1 MGPKEK
7 NSRLCYVPFNESN
20 RLTRRRSSA
29 GPVPPN
35 RPQRFGAEGYHRS
48 GPRATYLT
56 LPDHGKVFVADLPQ
70 MSDGQLQNVGREAA
84 DVFES
89 LERRIADLEQQL
101 GSNPSDDSIIR
112 ARTKRDVTDRFLRAI
127 SQEQERRRENPHL
140 QAAAGE
146 SLARAFLELAR
157 HRLPGATFDSLL
169 QEALNACETQPA
181 AEPPQASLQ
190 TIPSEALNEPTG
202 DDPMVLPVVLSPDL

>member
-1 MGPKEK
+1 MVEKEK

-35 RPQRFGAEGYHRS
+35 RPQRFGSEGYHRS

-70 MSDGQLQNVGREAA
+70 MSDGQLQNVGREAS

-101 GSNPSDDSIIR
+101 GSNP
-112 ARTKRDVTDRFLRAI
+112 
-127 SQEQERRRENPHL
+127 Q
-140 QAAAGE
+140 
-146 SLARAFLELAR
+146 
-157 HRLPGATFDSLL
+157 
-169 QEALNACETQPA
+169 
-181 AEPPQASLQ
+181 
-190 TIPSEALNEPTG
+190 
-202 DDPMVLPVVLSPDL
+202 

>member
-1 MGPKEK
+1 MVGTEK
-7 NSRLCYVPFNESN
+7 KCRPCYVPFNESN

-35 RPQRFGAEGYHRS
+35 RPKRFGSEGYHRS

-70 MSDGQLQNVGREAA
+70 MSDGQLENVCREAA

-101 GSNPSDDSIIR
+101 GSNPGDDSVIR

-181 AEPPQASLQ
+181 AAPPQASLQ
-190 TIPSEALNEPTG
+190 SIPSEALSEASG

>member
-127 SQEQERRRENPHL
+127 SQEQERRRENPTCKPLLASRWHGHSWSL
-140 QAAAGE
+140 RAIA
-146 SLARAFLELAR
+146 SLA
-157 HRLPGATFDSLL
+157 
-169 QEALNACETQPA
+169 
-181 AEPPQASLQ
+181 PPL
-190 TIPSEALNEPTG
+190 IPCCKKR
-202 DDPMVLPVVLSPDL
+202 